1 MQGIPGFR
9 PRPMI
14 ATNGLMIRLFAALP
28 IPFDVAET
36 LARRQTG
43 LPGARWR
50 PVEALHV
57 TLAFYGDVDERR
69 ADDLVAELGRAATG
83 GPFEITLNGV
93 GAFGEVHR
101 RQTLWAGVEPCERLT
116 TLAGRCRAA
125 AERAGIPMEHR
136 AYRPHVTLAYLKAH
150 ADPARIAAWMAGH
163 NLLHSPPIRIDR
175 FGLWS
180 SVLSDSGSHYTL
192 EQEFLL

>member
-1 MQGIPGFR
+1 
-9 PRPMI
+9 
-14 ATNGLMIRLFAALP
+14 MIRLFAALP

-50 PVEALHV
+50 PPEALHV
-57 TLAFYGDVDERR
+57 TLAFYGEVDERR

-83 GPFEITLNGV
+83 GPFEIAQNGV

-101 RQTLWAGVEPCERLT
+101 RQTLWAGVEPCDRLV
-116 TLAGRCRAA
+116 TLAGRCRSA
-125 AERAGIPMEHR
+125 AERAGIAMERR
-136 AYRPHVTLAYLKAH
+136 AYKPHVTLAYLKPQT
-150 ADPARIAAWMAGH
+150 DPARIGAWMANH
-163 NLLHSPPIRIDR
+163 NLLKSPPIRIDR

-180 SVLSDSGSHYTL
+180 SVLSERGSHYTL
-192 EQEFLL
+192 EQEFPL

>member
-1 MQGIPGFR
+1 
-9 PRPMI
+9 
-14 ATNGLMIRLFAALP
+14 MIRLFTALP

-50 PVEALHV
+50 PFEALHV
-57 TLAFYGDVDERR
+57 TLAFYGAVDERR

-83 GPFEITLNGV
+83 GPFEIALAGV
-93 GAFGEVHR
+93 GTFGDTHR
-101 RQTLWAGVEPCERLT
+101 SQTLWAGVEPNERLAV
-116 TLAGRCRAA
+116 LAGRCRAA
-125 AERAGIPMEHR
+125 AERAGIVMEKR
-136 AYRPHVTLAYLKAH
+136 VYRPHVTLAYLKPH
-150 ADPARIAAWMAGH
+150 ADPDRVAAWMAGH

-180 SVLSDSGSHYTL
+180 SVLSDSGSHYNL
-192 EQEFLL
+192 EQEFPL